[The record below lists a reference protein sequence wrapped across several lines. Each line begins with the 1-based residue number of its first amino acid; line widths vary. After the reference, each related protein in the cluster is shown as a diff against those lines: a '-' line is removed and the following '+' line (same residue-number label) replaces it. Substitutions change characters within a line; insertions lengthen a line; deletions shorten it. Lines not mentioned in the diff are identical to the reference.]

1 MKVTNKVLGA
11 IVGAA
16 LFAPALLGTAASAP
30 FAAGTGTSLAGP
42 AGPGGGPAPADARPT
57 DTTTP
62 STGEEPEWG

>member
-30 FAAGTGTSLAGP
+30 FAAGTGAGTRRR
-42 AGPGGGPAPADARPT
+42 GSDGHHDSVHGRGARVGLSSP
-57 DTTTP
+57 
-62 STGEEPEWG
+62 